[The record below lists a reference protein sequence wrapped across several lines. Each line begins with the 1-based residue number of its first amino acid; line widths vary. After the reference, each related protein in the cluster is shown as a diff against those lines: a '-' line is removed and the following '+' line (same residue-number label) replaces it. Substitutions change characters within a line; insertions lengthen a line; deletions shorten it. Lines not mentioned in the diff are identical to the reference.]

1 MFYGLCFL
9 ALYILFNAYMC
20 FLSFFELHQLQLS
33 CTAPR
38 STVCHSRVSST
49 SSSSCALSSLYKAPD
64 ARVAASSLV
73 PAGDAALKK
82 ETIQV
87 TQHLFLRSYNIY
99 IILRSRGPGIS
110 EYQCMCS
117 SMH

>member
-38 STVCHSRVSST
+38 STELYGLPLKGFIDVLQLV
-49 SSSSCALSSLYKAPD
+49 CALEPIQGPRRSGGSLEPGACRRCSSE
-64 ARVAASSLV
+64 
-73 PAGDAALKK
+73 K
-82 ETIQV
+82 ENTGYTYGTYLAQNLI
-87 TQHLFLRSYNIY
+87 SN
-99 IILRSRGPGIS
+99 ILRSLNGLFGV
-110 EYQCMCS
+110 
-117 SMH
+117 SMHVQ